1 MPSGLSFPCPIRK
14 QGEKWDGTEAVP
26 PSKTP
31 SVASKGGHFFS
42 LRVSNRYI
50 FSSQLCGSL
59 CLCGEIVFTSS
70 ASKSKYC
77 KNKKKM
83 KITSKG
89 QVTIP
94 QDLRERFGLLPN
106 TEVEFV
112 PTPDG
117 RELRM
122 LKSAKSSGRGR
133 ALVERLRGRGTSK
146 LSTDQLLKMMRSESL
161 G

>member
-1 MPSGLSFPCPIRK
+1 MILLAC
-14 QGEKWDGTEAVP
+14 
-26 PSKTP
+26 
-31 SVASKGGHFFS
+31 
-42 LRVSNRYI
+42 
-50 FSSQLCGSL
+50 
-59 CLCGEIVFTSS
+59 
-70 ASKSKYC
+70 KSKHS
-77 KNKKKM
+77 KNNTSM

-112 PTPDG
+112 PTADG
-117 RELRM
+117 RELRL

-146 LSTDQLLKMMRSESL
+146 LSTDELLKMMRSDV
-161 G
+161 

>member
-1 MPSGLSFPCPIRK
+1 MILLAC
-14 QGEKWDGTEAVP
+14 
-26 PSKTP
+26 
-31 SVASKGGHFFS
+31 
-42 LRVSNRYI
+42 
-50 FSSQLCGSL
+50 
-59 CLCGEIVFTSS
+59 
-70 ASKSKYC
+70 KSKHS
-77 KNKKKM
+77 KNNTSM

-112 PTPDG
+112 PTADG
-117 RELRM
+117 RELRL

-146 LSTDQLLKMMRSESL
+146 LSTDELLKMMRSEA
-161 G
+161 